1 MRKILLLILSIVFIS
16 CQQKVNYPDKKAMVV
31 SAHSLAS
38 EIGLNILKRGGNAF
52 DAAIAVNY
60 ALAIAYPRAGNLAG
74 GGFMLYRTAAGDLG
88 SLDFREK
95 APKASHR
102 DMYLDAAGNLIED
115 ASTLGATAVAVP
127 GAVAGMEAIYQRF
140 ASMEMSEILEES
152 IELSQKGFAINK
164 AQADKWNQ
172 YRGLFMKVN
181 SESIPYV
188 KNNLWEEGDTFKLPE
203 LTHTLA
209 LIAEQ
214 GAQGFYQGEI
224 AEKIIESL
232 GVNSMMTL
240 KDLKDYEVKWR
251 DVISLDY
258 KEYEIHSMAPPS
270 SGGVALAQLFKAAAN
285 YNFDTI
291 AFNSVSYIHL
301 LTEMERRVYADRA
314 THLGDPDFYKA
325 PLHQLLDEAYIDSRM
340 ADIDWVYKTDSKQ
353 IKAGSVTLVES
364 HETTHFSIVDEMG
377 NAVSITTTL
386 NGNFGSKLYV
396 QGGGFL
402 LNNEM
407 DDFSSKPGVAN
418 QFGLVG
424 AEANAIA
431 PEKRMLSSMTPTII
445 EKNGDLFLVLGTP
458 GGSTIITSVF
468 QTAMNVLEFEMS
480 IVDAVNAPKTHSQWL
495 PDKIYYEVGI
505 DSLLINQLEAK
516 GHILHEWEQI
526 GKVAAISVR
535 DGQLNGAADENRCFG
550 TVAAY

>member
-52 DAAIAVNY
+52 DATIAVNY

-240 KDLKDYEVKWR
+240 EDLKDYEVKWR

-314 THLGDPDFYKA
+314 IHLGDPDFYNA

>member
-495 PDKIYYEVGI
+495 PDKIYYEVGM